1 MIQMLPPEVADAIAA
16 GEVIERPSS
25 VVKELVENAL
35 DAGARRISIDV
46 RGAGKTSIRVSDDGA
61 GIPADELVLAFVRH
75 TTSKLIKLSDLA
87 VIESFGFRGEA
98 LASIAAVADVECA
111 SGGATLRIRAGDVG
125 ELGTG
130 PLLPGMVIEVRDL
143 FANVPARLKFLK
155 SDATEV
161 AAIKD
166 IVSAFALLHP
176 HVRFHLTVDSRAAV
190 STNGDGD
197 RRRAIAAV
205 FGPPVAGEMLEMI
218 GMPLNP
224 HELEGPATQ
233 AAERAAERLALSSR
247 GPLLRVT
254 GMVSQPR
261 LSRGSRDGMVLAV
274 NGRPISARSLVY
286 ALEECYQGRLERG
299 RHPVAVIDVGIDPE
313 LVDVNVHPA
322 KKEVRFRDE
331 GAVFAAL
338 QRAVRA
344 ALDGSDPFR
353 YRPAETGAEASTAI
367 PGPQLTL
374 HESPAV
380 MEQTNGHGAT
390 AVLRPIGQA
399 GPGYLVAEGPHGL
412 VLVDQHAAHERVVYN
427 RLLERLRTG
436 RGASQPLLIPQAVDV
451 DPALIAAAA
460 DHRAE
465 LANLGLEYEE
475 FGPRSLRITAVPVE
489 LPSGRATAAIQ
500 ETLAALAENRG
511 DGAMQKAAAAL
522 ACHSAVK
529 FGDVLDVAEQRR
541 LLADLEA
548 AEESITCPHGRP
560 TRLLVEWQEL
570 TRHFRRNY

>member
-1 MIQMLPPEVADAIAA
+1 MLSPEVADAIAA
-16 GEVIERPSS
+16 GEVIERPAS

-35 DAGARRISIDV
+35 DAGAHRINIDV

-61 GIPADELVLAFVRH
+61 GIPSDELAIAFVRH
-75 TTSKLIKLSDLA
+75 TTSKLSSIADLA
-87 VIESFGFRGEA
+87 VIGSFGFRGEA
-98 LASIAAVADVECA
+98 LASIAAVADVECS
-111 SGGATLRIRAGDVG
+111 SGGSVIRIRAGEVIEQG
-125 ELGTG
+125 AG
-130 PLLPGMVIEVRDL
+130 PLLPGVAIEVRDL
-143 FANVPARLKFLK
+143 FANVPARLKFMK

-166 IVSAFALLHP
+166 VVAAFALLHP
-176 HVRFHLTVDSRAAV
+176 HVRFHLTIDSRAAV
-190 STNGDGD
+190 STAGDGD
-197 RRRAIAAV
+197 RKRAVGAVYGASVAA
-205 FGPPVAGEMLEMI
+205 EMLEI
-218 GMPLNP
+218 AGMPIVGGL
-224 HELEGPATQ
+224 
-233 AAERAAERLALSSR
+233 
-247 GPLLRVT
+247 
-254 GMVSQPR
+254 VSQPR

-299 RHPVAVIDVGIDPE
+299 RHPIAVIDVGLDPE

-338 QRAVRA
+338 QRAVRT

-353 YRPAETGAEASTAI
+353 YRPLDVAGQVSSAVV
-367 PGPQLTL
+367 GPQPELHDAPATL
-374 HESPAV
+374 AV
-380 MEQTNGHGAT
+380 AETNGHASGT
-390 AVLRPIGQA
+390 VLRAIGQA
-399 GPGYLVAEGPHGL
+399 GPGYLVAEVPHGL
-412 VLVDQHAAHERVVYN
+412 VLVDQHVAHERVLYN

-436 RGASQPLLIPQAVDV
+436 RGSSQPLLIPQAVDV
-451 DPALIAAAA
+451 EPGLMAAAA
-460 DHRAE
+460 DHRDA
-465 LANLGLEYEE
+465 LSSLGLEFEE

-489 LPSGRATAAIQ
+489 LPSGQATAAIQ
-500 ETLAALAENRG
+500 EMLAALAEHRG
-511 DGAMQKAAAAL
+511 DGAIHKAAAAL

-541 LLADLEA
+541 LLADLEN
-548 AEESITCPHGRP
+548 AEDSITCPHGRP

>member
-1 MIQMLPPEVADAIAA
+1 MSGSIRLLAPEVADAIAA
-16 GEVIERPSS
+16 GEVIERPAS
-25 VVKELVENAL
+25 VVKELIENAL

-46 RGAGKTSIRVSDDGA
+46 RGAGKTSIRVSDDGS
-61 GIPADELVLAFVRH
+61 GIPADELSMAFIRH
-75 TTSKLIKLSDLA
+75 ATSKLASIGDLA
-87 VIESFGFRGEA
+87 AIQSFGFRGEA
-98 LASIAAVADVECA
+98 LASIAAVSDVECA
-111 SGGATLRIRAGDVG
+111 SGGSKLRVRAG
-125 ELGTG
+125 ELVEQGSG
-130 PLLPGMVIEVRDL
+130 PLLPGVALEVRDL

-166 IVSAFALLHP
+166 VVSAFALLHP
-176 HVRFHLTVDSRAAV
+176 HIRFHLTIENRVAV
-190 STNGDGD
+190 STGGDGD
-197 RRRAIAAV
+197 RRRAVGAIYGPAVAA
-205 FGPPVAGEMLEMI
+205 EMLEMV
-218 GMPLNP
+218 GMPLI
-224 HELEGPATQ
+224 
-233 AAERAAERLALSSR
+233 
-247 GPLLRVT
+247 T

-261 LSRGSRDGMVLAV
+261 LSRGSRDGMVVAV

-331 GAVFAAL
+331 GTVFAAL

-344 ALDGSDPFR
+344 ALDGSEPFK
-353 YRPAETGAEASTAI
+353 YRPIDAQTSAVAEAT
-367 PGPQLTL
+367 GPQLSL
-374 HESPAV
+374 HEAPVSVATK
-380 MEQTNGHGAT
+380 ETNGQASVAT
-390 AVLRPIGQA
+390 VLRPIGQA
-399 GPGYLVAEGPHGL
+399 GPGYLVAEGPAGL

-475 FGPRSLRITAVPVE
+475 FGPRSLRITAVPLE
-489 LPSGRATAAIQ
+489 MPAGRATAAIQ
-500 ETLAALAENRG
+500 ETLSALAEHRG
-511 DGAMQKAAAAL
+511 AGAIEKAAVSL
-522 ACHSAVK
+522 ACHSAVR
-529 FGDVLDVAEQRR
+529 FGDVLDIAEQRR

>member
-16 GEVIERPSS
+16 GEVIERPAS

-35 DAGARRISIDV
+35 DAGARRINIDV

-61 GIPADELVLAFVRH
+61 GIPADELALAFVRH
-75 TTSKLIKLSDLA
+75 TTSKLSTLADLV
-87 VIESFGFRGEA
+87 VIQSFGFRGEA
-98 LASIAAVADVECA
+98 LASVAAVADVECS
-111 SGGATLRIRAGDVG
+111 SGGATLRIRAGEIVEQG
-125 ELGTG
+125 GG
-130 PLLPGMVIEVRDL
+130 PLLPGVAIEVRDL

-166 IVSAFALLHP
+166 VVSAFALLHP

-190 STNGDGD
+190 STDGDGD
-197 RRRAIAAV
+197 RRRAIGAV
-205 FGPPVAGEMLEMI
+205 YGNSVAEEMLEML
-218 GMPLNP
+218 GMPLVAG
-224 HELEGPATQ
+224 L
-233 AAERAAERLALSSR
+233 
-247 GPLLRVT
+247 
-254 GMVSQPR
+254 VSQPR

-299 RHPVAVIDVGIDPE
+299 RHPIAVIDIGIDPE

-322 KKEVRFRDE
+322 KREVRFRDE
-331 GAVFAAL
+331 GAIFAAL

-353 YRPAETGAEASTAI
+353 YRPAESTPVMAAVAA
-367 PGPQLTL
+367 GPQLTL
-374 HESPAV
+374 HEAPAAIAAAD
-380 MEQTNGHGAT
+380 TNGHAT
-390 AVLRPIGQA
+390 TTGVLRPIGQA

-412 VLVDQHAAHERVVYN
+412 VLVDQHAAHERVLYN
-427 RLLERLRTG
+427 RLLERLRSG

-451 DPALIAAAA
+451 EPALLAAAA
-460 DHRAE
+460 DHRVE
-465 LANLGLEYEE
+465 LANLGLEFEE
-475 FGPRSLRITAVPVE
+475 FGPRSLRITAVPAE

-500 ETLAALAENRG
+500 ETLTALAESRG
-511 DGAMQKAAAAL
+511 DGAIQKAAAAL
-522 ACHSAVK
+522 ACHSAVR
-529 FGDVLDVAEQRR
+529 FGDVLDVSEQRK
-541 LLADLEA
+541 LLADLES

>member
-1 MIQMLPPEVADAIAA
+1 MSDSIRLLAPEVADAIAA
-16 GEVIERPSS
+16 GEVIERPAS

-46 RGAGKTSIRVSDDGA
+46 RGAGKTSIRVSDDGS
-61 GIPADELVLAFVRH
+61 GIPADELSMAFVRH
-75 TTSKLIKLSDLA
+75 ATSKLATIGDLA
-87 VIESFGFRGEA
+87 AIQSFGFRGEA
-98 LASIAAVADVECA
+98 LASIAAVSDVECA
-111 SGGATLRIRAGDVG
+111 SGGTRLRIRGG
-125 ELGTG
+125 ERVEQGAG
-130 PLLPGMVIEVRDL
+130 PLLPGVAIEIRDL

-166 IVSAFALLHP
+166 VVSAFALLHP
-176 HVRFHLTVDSRAAV
+176 HIRFHLTIDNRVAV
-190 STNGDGD
+190 SSGGDGD
-197 RRRAIAAV
+197 RRRAIGSVYGPAVAA
-205 FGPPVAGEMLEMI
+205 EMLEI
-218 GMPLNP
+218 VGMPL
-224 HELEGPATQ
+224 
-233 AAERAAERLALSSR
+233 
-247 GPLLRVT
+247 VT

-261 LSRGSRDGMVLAV
+261 LSRGSRDGMVVAV

-286 ALEECYQGRLERG
+286 ALEECYSGRLERG

-331 GAVFAAL
+331 GTVFTAL
-338 QRAVRA
+338 QRAVRS
-344 ALDGSDPFR
+344 ALDGSEPFR
-353 YRPAETGAEASTAI
+353 YRPIDAPTTAVAEGQS
-367 PGPQLTL
+367 PQLIL
-374 HESPAV
+374 HDAPVSVATRESSDQPSP
-380 MEQTNGHGAT
+380 T

-399 GPGYLVAEGPHGL
+399 GPGYLVAEGPAGL
-412 VLVDQHAAHERVVYN
+412 VLVDQHAAHERVLYN

-451 DPALIAAAA
+451 DPALIAAAE

-475 FGPRSLRITAVPVE
+475 FGPRSVRITAVPLE
-489 LPSGRATAAIQ
+489 MPAGRATAAIQ
-500 ETLAALAENRG
+500 ETLSALAEHRG
-511 DGAMQKAAAAL
+511 DGAIEKAAMSL
-522 ACHSAVK
+522 ACHSAVR
-529 FGDVLDVAEQRR
+529 FGDVLDIAEQRR

>member
-16 GEVIERPSS
+16 GEVIERPAS
-25 VVKELVENAL
+25 VVKELIENAL
-35 DAGARRISIDV
+35 DAGARRVSIDV

-61 GIPADELVLAFVRH
+61 GIPAAELAVAFVRH
-75 TTSKLIKLSDLA
+75 TTSKLSKLADLVA
-87 VIESFGFRGEA
+87 IQSLGFRGEA
-98 LASIAAVADVECA
+98 LASIAAVADIECA
-111 SGGATLRIRAGDVG
+111 SGGAVLRIHAG
-125 ELGTG
+125 ESAEQASG
-130 PLLPGMVIEVRDL
+130 PLLPGVALEVRDL

-166 IVSAFALLHP
+166 VVSAFALLHP
-176 HVRFHLTVDSRAAV
+176 HVRFHLTIESRAAV
-190 STNGDGD
+190 SSSGDGD

-205 FGPPVAGEMLEMI
+205 YGPPVATEMLEMI
-218 GMPLNP
+218 GMPLVSG
-224 HELEGPATQ
+224 L
-233 AAERAAERLALSSR
+233 
-247 GPLLRVT
+247 
-254 GMVSQPR
+254 VSQPR

-299 RHPVAVIDVGIDPE
+299 RHPVAVIDIGIDPE

-322 KKEVRFRDE
+322 KREVRFRDE

-338 QRAVRA
+338 QRAVRS

-353 YRPAETGAEASTAI
+353 YRPTESSTEVAVAVA
-367 PGPQLTL
+367 GPQLTL
-374 HESPAV
+374 HDAPAAPAALV
-380 MEQTNGHGAT
+380 AADTNGHTSNG
-390 AVLRPIGQA
+390 VLRPIGQA

-412 VLVDQHAAHERVVYN
+412 VLVDQHAAHERVLYN

-436 RGASQPLLIPQAVDV
+436 RGTSQPLLIPQAVDV
-451 DPALIAAAA
+451 EPSLIAAAA

-465 LANLGLEYEE
+465 LAKLGLEYEE
-475 FGPRSLRITAVPVE
+475 FGPRSLRITAVPAE
-489 LPSGRATAAIQ
+489 LPSGRATVAIQ

-511 DGAMQKAAAAL
+511 DGAIEKAAAAL

-529 FGDVLDVAEQRR
+529 FGDVLDVAEQRH

-548 AEESITCPHGRP
+548 ASESITCPHGRP

>member
-1 MIQMLPPEVADAIAA
+1 MSGSIRLLAPEVADAIAA
-16 GEVIERPSS
+16 GEVIERPAS

-46 RGAGKTSIRVSDDGA
+46 RGAGKTSIRVSDDGS
-61 GIPADELVLAFVRH
+61 GIPADELSMAFVRH
-75 TTSKLIKLSDLA
+75 ATSKLASIGDLA
-87 VIESFGFRGEA
+87 AIQSFGFRGEA
-98 LASIAAVADVECA
+98 LASIAAVSDVECA
-111 SGGATLRIRAGDVG
+111 SGGATLRVRAG
-125 ELGTG
+125 ELVEQGSG
-130 PLLPGMVIEVRDL
+130 PLLPGVALEVRDL

-166 IVSAFALLHP
+166 VVSAFALLHP
-176 HVRFHLTVDSRAAV
+176 HIRIHLTIENRVAV
-190 STNGDGD
+190 STGGDGD
-197 RRRAIAAV
+197 RRRAIGAIYGPAVAA
-205 FGPPVAGEMLEMI
+205 EMLEMV
-218 GMPLNP
+218 GMPL
-224 HELEGPATQ
+224 
-233 AAERAAERLALSSR
+233 
-247 GPLLRVT
+247 VT

-261 LSRGSRDGMVLAV
+261 LSRGSRDGMVVAV

-331 GAVFAAL
+331 GTVFAAL

-344 ALDGSDPFR
+344 ALDGSEPFK
-353 YRPAETGAEASTAI
+353 YRPIDAPTSATGEVAS
-367 PGPQLTL
+367 PQLTL
-374 HESPAV
+374 HEAPVSVATK
-380 MEQTNGHGAT
+380 ETNGQASVAT
-390 AVLRPIGQA
+390 VLRPIGQA
-399 GPGYLVAEGPHGL
+399 GPGYLVAEGPAGL
-412 VLVDQHAAHERVVYN
+412 VLVDQHAAHERVLYN
-427 RLLERLRTG
+427 RLLGRLRTG

-475 FGPRSLRITAVPVE
+475 FGPRSLRITAVPLE
-489 LPSGRATAAIQ
+489 MPAGRATAAIQ
-500 ETLAALAENRG
+500 ETLSALAEHRG
-511 DGAMQKAAAAL
+511 DGAIEKAAVSL
-522 ACHSAVK
+522 ACHSAVR
-529 FGDVLDVAEQRR
+529 FGDVLDIAEQRR
-541 LLADLEA
+541 LLADLEQ